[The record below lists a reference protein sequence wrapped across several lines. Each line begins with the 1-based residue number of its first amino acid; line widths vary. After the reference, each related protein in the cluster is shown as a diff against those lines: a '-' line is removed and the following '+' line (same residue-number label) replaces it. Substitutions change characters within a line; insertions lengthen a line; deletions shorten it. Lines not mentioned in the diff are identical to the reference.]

1 MKLAEKEFIKA
12 DGTVIKLTPEWIS
25 TKLGEVYELSHLDKI
40 GQERLH
46 YGYMTEA
53 LVSFLETTDEKGV
66 PFFERVELKSI
77 DVGNNRISNLLNQRV
92 ILDKPSKIERENFY
106 HDFKLWPTTY
116 SDEKKIDDIVVKV
129 HSEFTLCN
137 REGDLELY
145 FNDNLV
151 ELNVFELI
159 NSYDKKEIYNFN
171 FEDNVASSVIIS
183 EMNQPFWSNN
193 KALDN
198 IDVAFEAKK
207 EASIVLESSAINMM
221 INDRENFTFNPIKVG
236 DYFALIDSQI
246 NFDRESLKNREVELD
261 TDFFYL
267 KNSSISFEGANK
279 EKVGLYTR
287 GATTLDDY
295 EITCVDYSFI
305 NKTISTQVIGGEAQ
319 KTKIK
324 LENAVISGDN
334 NIERSLGI
342 KTDNSCVKND
352 SLTIENIY
360 SKNNLYYEKDQGNDK
375 ISAIVAKTTFDN
387 GGYPIYLV
395 GDVSI
400 YDTNIKNEKRE
411 GKNSLTIKDCFFV
424 SCDFYNISNMNNA
437 RVNNARLE
445 NFTLENENESDRNS
459 FYFGLSDPLSIIK
472 IENHPFEIS
481 NSTVS
486 LGEDDVFHF
495 YPDDGKKEI
504 KINNSS
510 FTGKFEWVNKKYSDA
525 QKLEIIISNSIFNRA
540 NVLHNNID
548 GDIKIE
554 ISASEINGLLA
565 CDNLERISNSFI
577 QDSTIAHNIQVVED
591 CFLKDYEAP
600 ANIKTLIGFNS
611 GKSEHKNEIQPI
623 NDKMLEEPNLL

>member
-1 MKLAEKEFIKA
+1 MKLTEKEFIKA

-25 TKLGEVYELSHLDKI
+25 SKLGEVYELSHLDKI
-40 GQERLH
+40 DKERLH

-53 LVSFLETTDEKGV
+53 LVSFLETTDEQGV

-77 DVGNNRISNLLNQRV
+77 DVGNNRICNLLNQKV

-106 HDFKLWPTTY
+106 HDFKLWPTIY

-129 HSEFTLCN
+129 HSEFALCN
-137 REGDLELY
+137 REGDLELH

-221 INDRENFTFNPIKVG
+221 IGDRENFTFNPTKVG

-287 GATTLDDY
+287 GATTLDDC

-305 NKTISTQVIGGEAQ
+305 NKTISTKVIGGEAQ

-324 LENAVISGDN
+324 LENATIDSGVSYYSDVKYDFSTFE
-334 NIERSLGI
+334 II
-342 KTDNSCVKND
+342 NS
-352 SLTIENIY
+352 
-360 SKNNLYYEKDQGNDK
+360 
-375 ISAIVAKTTFDN
+375 
-387 GGYPIYLV
+387 
-395 GDVSI
+395 
-400 YDTNIKNEKRE
+400 
-411 GKNSLTIKDCFFV
+411 
-424 SCDFYNISNMNNA
+424 
-437 RVNNARLE
+437 
-445 NFTLENENESDRNS
+445 
-459 FYFGLSDPLSIIK
+459 K
-472 IENHPFEIS
+472 IENEGDEILS
-481 NSTVS
+481 LANGISITNSTIKNTLRLANAFIKNADIDNLVLENKGKDHDSFLVQTSTVDGDKKSQGRITLSNCVVNVDDCFSISVHGSFSAFNSNFFGVNNFYSS
-486 LGEDDVFHF
+486 LEDDRLLKIRSDVNLDINIINSNFKNAKL
-495 YPDDGKKEI
+495 YAIGLLTNKGWEKPDYRQTLTIHGSEL
-504 KINNSS
+504 
-510 FTGKFEWVNKKYSDA
+510 TGENELREATLV
-525 QKLEIIISNSIFNRA
+525 LNSILQ
-540 NVLHNNID
+540 NVILIN
-548 GDIKIE
+548 
-554 ISASEINGLLA
+554 ASEIK
-565 CDNLERISNSFI
+565 NSFLKEV
-577 QDSTIAHNIQVVED
+577 A
-591 CFLKDYEAP
+591 KDYETPTVMEGQNLTADEP
-600 ANIKTLIGFNS
+600 KKDVGQIA
-611 GKSEHKNEIQPI
+611 NEIEA
-623 NDKMLEEPNLL
+623 L

>member
-1 MKLAEKEFIKA
+1 MKLQNKEFIKA

-40 GQERLH
+40 DQERLH

-77 DVGNNRISNLLNQRV
+77 DVGNNRICNLLNQRV

-137 REGDLELY
+137 REGDLELH

-221 INDRENFTFNPIKVG
+221 VDDRENFTFNPIKVG

-287 GATTLDDY
+287 GATTLDDC

-324 LENAVISGDN
+324 LENATIDSGVSYYSDVKYDFSTFE
-334 NIERSLGI
+334 II
-342 KTDNSCVKND
+342 NS
-352 SLTIENIY
+352 
-360 SKNNLYYEKDQGNDK
+360 
-375 ISAIVAKTTFDN
+375 
-387 GGYPIYLV
+387 
-395 GDVSI
+395 
-400 YDTNIKNEKRE
+400 
-411 GKNSLTIKDCFFV
+411 
-424 SCDFYNISNMNNA
+424 
-437 RVNNARLE
+437 
-445 NFTLENENESDRNS
+445 
-459 FYFGLSDPLSIIK
+459 K
-472 IENHPFEIS
+472 IENEGDEILSLANGISITNSTIKNTLRLANAFIKNADIDNLILENKNDEKETTQKIDNSIFKSIVRLHNISKVSFSEINNTDISSNKEVEIS
-481 NSTVS
+481 N
-486 LGEDDVFHF
+486 EF
-495 YPDDGKKEI
+495 I
-504 KINNSS
+504 K
-510 FTGKFEWVNKKYSDA
+510 D
-525 QKLEIIISNSIFNRA
+525 Q
-540 NVLHNNID
+540 
-548 GDIKIE
+548 
-554 ISASEINGLLA
+554 
-565 CDNLERISNSFI
+565 RIG
-577 QDSTIAHNIQVVED
+577 
-591 CFLKDYEAP
+591 DYEEFA
-600 ANIKTLIGFNS
+600 
-611 GKSEHKNEIQPI
+611 KSRQARDSF
-623 NDKMLEEPNLL
+623 DKDTSITEDLEVL

>member
-1 MKLAEKEFIKA
+1 MKLTEKEFIKA

-40 GQERLH
+40 DQERLH

-77 DVGNNRISNLLNQRV
+77 DVGNNRICNLLNQRI

-106 HDFKLWPTTY
+106 HDFNLWPTIY

-129 HSEFTLCN
+129 HSEFALCN

-159 NSYDKKEIYNFN
+159 NSDDKKEIYSFN
-171 FEDNVASSVIIS
+171 FEDNIASSVIIS

-198 IDVAFEAKK
+198 IDVAFEAKR

-221 INDRENFTFNPIKVG
+221 IDDRENFTFNPIKIG

-246 NFDRESLKNREVELD
+246 TFDRESLKNREVELD

-287 GATTLDDY
+287 GATTLDDC

-305 NKTISTQVIGGEAQ
+305 NKTISTKVIGGEVQ

-324 LENAVISGDN
+324 LENAVINSGVSYYSNVKYDFSTFE
-334 NIERSLGI
+334 II
-342 KTDNSCVKND
+342 NSK
-352 SLTIENIY
+352 
-360 SKNNLYYEKDQGNDK
+360 
-375 ISAIVAKTTFDN
+375 
-387 GGYPIYLV
+387 
-395 GDVSI
+395 
-400 YDTNIKNEKRE
+400 
-411 GKNSLTIKDCFFV
+411 
-424 SCDFYNISNMNNA
+424 
-437 RVNNARLE
+437 
-445 NFTLENENESDRNS
+445 LENEGDEI
-459 FYFGLSDPLSIIK
+459 LSLANGISIT
-472 IENHPFEIS
+472 
-481 NSTVS
+481 NSTVKNT
-486 LGEDDVFHF
+486 L
-495 YPDDGKKEI
+495 
-504 KINNSS
+504 
-510 FTGKFEWVNKKYSDA
+510 
-525 QKLEIIISNSIFNRA
+525 KLA
-540 NVLHNNID
+540 NVLIENADIDNLVLENKGKDHDSFLVQTSTVD
-548 GDIKIE
+548 GDKKSQGRITLSNCVVNVDDYFS
-554 ISASEINGLLA
+554 ISVHGNFSAFNSNFFGVNNFYSSLEDDRLLRIRSDVNLDINIINSNFKNAKVYAIGFLTNKGWENPDYRQTLTIHGSELTGENELRETTLVLNSVLQNATLANASEIKNSFLKEVAKNYEMPTTIEGVNLVANEPKKDVGQATNGL
-565 CDNLERISNSFI
+565 
-577 QDSTIAHNIQVVED
+577 
-591 CFLKDYEAP
+591 
-600 ANIKTLIGFNS
+600 
-611 GKSEHKNEIQPI
+611 EI
-623 NDKMLEEPNLL
+623 L

>member
-1 MKLAEKEFIKA
+1 MKLKQKEFIKA
-12 DGTVIKLTPEWIS
+12 DGTIIKLTPEWIS
-25 TKLGEVYELSHLDKI
+25 TKLGEVYELSHLDRI
-40 GQERLH
+40 DQERLH

-77 DVGNNRISNLLNQRV
+77 DVGNNRISNLLNQKV

-106 HDFKLWPTTY
+106 HDFKLWPTIY

-145 FNDNLV
+145 FNDNFV

-159 NSYDKKEIYNFN
+159 NSDDKKEIYNFN

-221 INDRENFTFNPIKVG
+221 IDDRENFTFNPIKVG

-287 GATTLDDY
+287 GATTLDDC
-295 EITCVDYSFI
+295 EITYVDYSFI

-319 KTKIK
+319 KTKVRF
-324 LENAVISGDN
+324 ENATIDSGVSYYSDVKYDFSTFE
-334 NIERSLGI
+334 II
-342 KTDNSCVKND
+342 NS
-352 SLTIENIY
+352 
-360 SKNNLYYEKDQGNDK
+360 
-375 ISAIVAKTTFDN
+375 
-387 GGYPIYLV
+387 
-395 GDVSI
+395 
-400 YDTNIKNEKRE
+400 
-411 GKNSLTIKDCFFV
+411 
-424 SCDFYNISNMNNA
+424 
-437 RVNNARLE
+437 
-445 NFTLENENESDRNS
+445 
-459 FYFGLSDPLSIIK
+459 K
-472 IENHPFEIS
+472 IENEGDEILSLANGISITNSTIKNTLKLANVLIENADIDNLVLENKGKDHDSFLVQTSTVDGDKKSQGRITLDNCIVNVDNRFSINIYGNFSAS
-481 NSTVS
+481 NSNFFGTNIFCS
-486 LGEDDVFHF
+486 ALEDSNFLFFKGDVNL
-495 YPDDGKKEI
+495 D
-504 KINNSS
+504 INIVNSS
-510 FTGKFEWVNKKYSDA
+510 FKNVELYAAGLLSNKEWEDPDYRQTLTICGSELTGENE
-525 QKLEIIISNSIFNRA
+525 LRETTL
-540 NVLHNNID
+540 VLHFVLQNI
-548 GDIKIE
+548 
-554 ISASEINGLLA
+554 SLANASEIKNSFLKEIIKNYKMPTIIEEVNLAANETKKNVGQVTNGL
-565 CDNLERISNSFI
+565 
-577 QDSTIAHNIQVVED
+577 
-591 CFLKDYEAP
+591 
-600 ANIKTLIGFNS
+600 
-611 GKSEHKNEIQPI
+611 EI
-623 NDKMLEEPNLL
+623 L

>member
-1 MKLAEKEFIKA
+1 MKLQNKEFIKA

-25 TKLGEVYELSHLDKI
+25 TKLGEVYELSHIDKI
-40 GQERLH
+40 DQERLH

-77 DVGNNRISNLLNQRV
+77 DVGNNRFCNLLNQRI

-106 HDFKLWPTTY
+106 HDFKLWPTIY

-129 HSEFTLCN
+129 HSEFALCN
-137 REGDLELY
+137 REGDLELH

-221 INDRENFTFNPIKVG
+221 VDDRENFTFNPIKVG

-287 GATTLDDY
+287 GATTLDDC

-324 LENAVISGDN
+324 LENATIDSSLSYYSDVKYDFSTFEIINSKIENGGDEILSLANGISITNSTIKNTLKLANAFIENADVDGLILINNSNKEKAFSVVPAIKVAWSIDPASNCDKKDSRITIKNCSVKLEKEDN
-334 NIERSLGI
+334 QFYLNVYGNVSMSNSNFEGNVDLKTHTLYPYEAIRIRDFNLDDPSKNFVLFDYGNEFNIDI
-342 KTDNSCVKND
+342 NIDNSSFINADFSVSSVSNETIFPNDGEKNPEESSIWDDPDQRRMVNINRSELSGSIELIETSLVED
-352 SLTIENIY
+352 SVI
-360 SKNNLYYEKDQGNDK
+360 
-375 ISAIVAKTTFDN
+375 N
-387 GGYPIYLV
+387 GGYLYNVSEVKRSYLDRYNV
-395 GDVSI
+395 A
-400 YDTNIKNEKRE
+400 NEKE
-411 GKNSLTIKDCFFV
+411 KAIVD
-424 SCDFYNISNMNNA
+424 
-437 RVNNARLE
+437 
-445 NFTLENENESDRNS
+445 
-459 FYFGLSDPLSIIK
+459 
-472 IENHPFEIS
+472 
-481 NSTVS
+481 
-486 LGEDDVFHF
+486 
-495 YPDDGKKEI
+495 
-504 KINNSS
+504 
-510 FTGKFEWVNKKYSDA
+510 
-525 QKLEIIISNSIFNRA
+525 
-540 NVLHNNID
+540 
-548 GDIKIE
+548 
-554 ISASEINGLLA
+554 
-565 CDNLERISNSFI
+565 
-577 QDSTIAHNIQVVED
+577 
-591 CFLKDYEAP
+591 
-600 ANIKTLIGFNS
+600 FNS
-611 GKSEHKNEIQPI
+611 KQP
-623 NDKMLEEPNLL
+623 EEPVDTKITKDNMDFEVL

>member
-1 MKLAEKEFIKA
+1 MKLQNKEFIKA
-12 DGTVIKLTPEWIS
+12 DGTIIKLTPEWIS
-25 TKLGEVYELSHLDKI
+25 TKLGEVYELSHIDKI
-40 GQERLH
+40 DQERLH

-53 LVSFLETTDEKGV
+53 LVSFLETSDEKGV

-77 DVGNNRISNLLNQRV
+77 DVGNNRICNLLNQKV

-159 NSYDKKEIYNFN
+159 NSDNKKEIYNFN
-171 FEDNVASSVIIS
+171 FEDNLASSVIIS

-221 INDRENFTFNPIKVG
+221 VDDRENFTFNPIKVG

-246 NFDRESLKNREVELD
+246 TFDRESLKNREVELD

-287 GATTLDDY
+287 GATTLDDC

-324 LENAVISGDN
+324 LENAVINSGVSYYSNVKYDFSAFE
-334 NIERSLGI
+334 II
-342 KTDNSCVKND
+342 NSK
-352 SLTIENIY
+352 
-360 SKNNLYYEKDQGNDK
+360 
-375 ISAIVAKTTFDN
+375 
-387 GGYPIYLV
+387 
-395 GDVSI
+395 
-400 YDTNIKNEKRE
+400 
-411 GKNSLTIKDCFFV
+411 
-424 SCDFYNISNMNNA
+424 
-437 RVNNARLE
+437 
-445 NFTLENENESDRNS
+445 LENEGDEILSLANGISITNSTVKNTLKLANVLIENADIDNLVLENNGKYHDSFLVQTSTVDGDKKSQGRITLNNCVVNVDDYFSISVHGNFSASNSNFFGINNFYSSLEDDHLLRIRSDTNLDINIVNSNFKNAKVYAIGLSTNKGWENPDYRQTLTIHGSEMTGENELRETTLVLNSILQNVTLANASEIRNS
-459 FYFGLSDPLSIIK
+459 FL
-472 IENHPFEIS
+472 
-481 NSTVS
+481 
-486 LGEDDVFHF
+486 
-495 YPDDGKKEI
+495 KEI
-504 KINNSS
+504 AKS
-510 FTGKFEWVNKKYSDA
+510 
-525 QKLEIIISNSIFNRA
+525 
-540 NVLHNNID
+540 
-548 GDIKIE
+548 
-554 ISASEINGLLA
+554 
-565 CDNLERISNSFI
+565 
-577 QDSTIAHNIQVVED
+577 
-591 CFLKDYEAP
+591 YEMP
-600 ANIKTLIGFNS
+600 TLIEGQNLTADELKKDV
-611 GKSEHKNEIQPI
+611 GKITTEDWEV
-623 NDKMLEEPNLL
+623 L

>member
-1 MKLAEKEFIKA
+1 MKLTEKEFIKA

-25 TKLGEVYELSHLDKI
+25 SKLGEVYELSHLDKI
-40 GQERLH
+40 DQERLH

-77 DVGNNRISNLLNQRV
+77 DVGNNRICNLLNQRI

-106 HDFKLWPTTY
+106 HDFKLWPTIY

-171 FEDNVASSVIIS
+171 FEDNAASSVIIS

-221 INDRENFTFNPIKVG
+221 IDDRENFTFNPIKVC
-236 DYFALIDSQI
+236 DHFSLIDSQI
-246 NFDRESLKNREVELD
+246 TFDRESLKNREVELD

-287 GATTLDDY
+287 GATTLDDC

-324 LENAVISGDN
+324 LENAVINSGVSYYSDVKYDFSTFE
-334 NIERSLGI
+334 II
-342 KTDNSCVKND
+342 NS
-352 SLTIENIY
+352 
-360 SKNNLYYEKDQGNDK
+360 
-375 ISAIVAKTTFDN
+375 
-387 GGYPIYLV
+387 
-395 GDVSI
+395 
-400 YDTNIKNEKRE
+400 
-411 GKNSLTIKDCFFV
+411 
-424 SCDFYNISNMNNA
+424 
-437 RVNNARLE
+437 
-445 NFTLENENESDRNS
+445 
-459 FYFGLSDPLSIIK
+459 K
-472 IENHPFEIS
+472 IENGGDEIL
-481 NSTVS
+481 S
-486 LGEDDVFHF
+486 LANG
-495 YPDDGKKEI
+495 
-504 KINNSS
+504 
-510 FTGKFEWVNKKYSDA
+510 
-525 QKLEIIISNSIFNRA
+525 ISIT
-540 NVLHNNID
+540 
-548 GDIKIE
+548 
-554 ISASEINGLLA
+554 
-565 CDNLERISNSFI
+565 
-577 QDSTIAHNIQVVED
+577 DSTIKNTLKLANAIIENADIDNLVLENKGKDHDSFLVQTSTVDGDKKSQGRITLNNCVVNVDDYFSISVHGNFSASNSNFFGVNNFYSSLEDDRILRIRSDINLDINIVNSNFKNAKLYAIGLSTNKEWENPNYRQTLTIHGSELTGENELRETTLVLNSILQNVTLANTSEIKNS
-591 CFLKDYEAP
+591 FLKEVAKNYEMP
-600 ANIKTLIGFNS
+600 TTIEGVNLVANEPKKDVGQATNGL
-611 GKSEHKNEIQPI
+611 EI
-623 NDKMLEEPNLL
+623 L